1 MNQYLGQNSQNKTEQ
16 DQTHLL
22 LFENPANVAVRQDF
36 DTLMS
41 QLTNPFTLMRHWL
54 KFEILEL
61 EAIFEALAQR
71 NEIEKRFR
79 DILQKYQDG
88 VDELRKLETGGLNM
102 QSFISLI
109 STKESIERK
118 KTTLKESL
126 PI

>member
-1 MNQYLGQNSQNKTEQ
+1 M
-16 DQTHLL
+16 
-22 LFENPANVAVRQDF
+22 FENPANVAVRKDF

-41 QLTNPFTLMRHWL
+41 QLTNPFTLMRNWL

-79 DILQKYQDG
+79 EILQKYQDG
-88 VDELRKLETGGLNM
+88 VDELRKLETGGINM

-118 KTTLKESL
+118 KATLKESL
-126 PI
+126 PIQDIEIANTRLHLMLVTF

>member
-1 MNQYLGQNSQNKTEQ
+1 
-16 DQTHLL
+16 
-22 LFENPANVAVRQDF
+22 LFENPANVAVRKDF

-41 QLTNPFTLMRHWL
+41 QLTNPFTLMRNWL

-79 DILQKYQDG
+79 EILQKYQDG

-118 KTTLKESL
+118 KATLKESL
-126 PI
+126 PIQDIEIANTRLHLMLVTF

>member
-1 MNQYLGQNSQNKTEQ
+1 M
-16 DQTHLL
+16 
-22 LFENPANVAVRQDF
+22 FENPANVAVRQDF

-118 KTTLKESL
+118 KATLKESL

>member
-1 MNQYLGQNSQNKTEQ
+1 
-16 DQTHLL
+16 
-22 LFENPANVAVRQDF
+22 
-36 DTLMS
+36 
-41 QLTNPFTLMRHWL
+41 MRNWL

-79 DILQKYQDG
+79 EILQKYQDG

-118 KTTLKESL
+118 KATLKESL

>member
-1 MNQYLGQNSQNKTEQ
+1 M
-16 DQTHLL
+16 
-22 LFENPANVAVRQDF
+22 
-36 DTLMS
+36 
-41 QLTNPFTLMRHWL
+41 

-79 DILQKYQDG
+79 EILQKYQDG

-118 KTTLKESL
+118 KATLKESL
-126 PI
+126 PIQDIEIANTRLHLMLVTF